1 MVVYHD
7 MTKAK
12 AWFETVAYKRNVFE
26 LKMRISNVFLLKAS
40 INMSILVWMFFPV
53 WSAFFQ
59 TTSNYHARRFG
70 VRAAMPG
77 FIAKRLCPQLIIVP
91 PNFDKYQ
98 AVSRE
103 VSLLSH
109 SYLQP
114 LVDFTSCRETG
125 PNTIAQQSLSLAY
138 PSKSP
143 FYHFLSLCIEYWA
156 AYMSRLHPS
165 ISQFLGFFFLL
176 FYVFSHLHRKFLSP
190 QKTLHYHNYNLN

>member
-1 MVVYHD
+1 MKFSYLKCKRTFFNSTVLLFTSCHVINMRQQWERVVVLYHD

-26 LKMRISNVFLLKAS
+26 LKMPISSVFLLKAA
-40 INMSILVWMFFPV
+40 INMAILVWMFFPS

-109 SYLQP
+109 SYL
-114 LVDFTSCRETG
+114 
-125 PNTIAQQSLSLAY
+125 
-138 PSKSP
+138 
-143 FYHFLSLCIEYWA
+143 
-156 AYMSRLHPS
+156 
-165 ISQFLGFFFLL
+165 
-176 FYVFSHLHRKFLSP
+176 
-190 QKTLHYHNYNLN
+190 